1 MKCIKFENK
10 FYIYQYLFAVV
21 DYNHDILYSH
31 APLLVRTFRCCVYVI
46 SWNASN
52 LRINLIFISIY

>member
-21 DYNHDILYSH
+21 DYNHDIQHATLLYWLG
-31 APLLVRTFRCCVYVI
+31 PLGAVYM
-46 SWNASN
+46 
-52 LRINLIFISIY
+52 